1 MFMSLMWVHLL
12 YIPISNKINNTYLI
26 TSKAPRDVQQLRIMS
41 TTVHFVVMVEVN
53 QIH

>member
-1 MFMSLMWVHLL
+1 MFTFVMWVRLP
-12 YIPISNKINNTYLI
+12 YIPISYKINNTYFI

-41 TTVHFVVMVEVN
+41 TAVNFAIMVEVN